1 MNKAERITFRV
12 DESLKRESE
21 ERAKEKGM
29 TFPDFIRWVLRR
41 EIEET
46 KAREDL
52 FSNEDL

>member
-52 FSNEDL
+52 FSNED